1 MGIQDERDV
10 ELDSRLRG
18 NDSTVFKEVD
28 VMNDKIKVVVTDH
41 LFENLSI
48 EKAILEPLGLEVAE
62 FQCHTPDVLARVV
75 ADAGFIIN
83 TFAPVNAQ
91 VIAAMTRCKVIVRY
105 GIGVDNVDIKAAAA
119 KNIPVCNV
127 PDYCIDEVADHT
139 LALILAATRQVFPT
153 AVEVKSGR
161 WKTPVP
167 FTAMHALKN
176 MTVGLVGLGKIGRE
190 VASRLKAFKCP
201 LVAFD
206 PAMAPDRISAAGCRP
221 VELDQLFSESDL
233 ISLHC
238 PSTEKTRYIINAK
251 SISAMRRGVI
261 IVNASRGTLIRTPDL
276 VEALRAGKVS
286 AAALDVTDP
295 EPINTDSPLLG
306 MDNVIITS
314 HVASVSPDAVKNLRE
329 QVAGIVAM
337 AVRGEKLP
345 NVVNGVK

>member
-1 MGIQDERDV
+1 
-10 ELDSRLRG
+10 
-18 NDSTVFKEVD
+18 
-28 VMNDKIKVVVTDH
+28 MNNKKKVVVTDN

-48 EKAILEPLGLEVAE
+48 EKAILEPLGLEIVDG
-62 FQCHTPDVLARVV
+62 QCRTPETLIPVV
-75 ADAGFIIN
+75 ANADFVM
-83 TFAPVNAQ
+83 TQFSPVNAQ
-91 VIAAMTRCKVIVRY
+91 VIAAMTRCRVIVRY

-153 AVEVKSGR
+153 IVTVKSGR

-167 FTAMHALKN
+167 FAAMHALKN

-201 LVAFD
+201 LVGFD

-221 VELDQLFSESDL
+221 VELERLYAESDI

-238 PSTEKTRYIINAK
+238 PSTEKTRYMINAK
-251 SISAMRRGVI
+251 SLSAMRPGVI
-261 IVNASRGTLIRTPDL
+261 IVNTSRGTLIKTPDL

-314 HVASVSPDAVKNLRE
+314 HIASVSPDAVKNLRE

-337 AVRGEKLP
+337 AVRGAKLP
-345 NVVNGVK
+345 NIVNGVKQA